1 MSVLL
6 SYAVVGVIP
15 IFVALHLSYVRRR
28 AAQEKTQTPR
38 RGRYPMWV
46 FVAFDVVGGVICCA
60 AAVTGAVLISS
71 SAGSRQIMMLILWG
85 GGTCLVLLA
94 YALGV
99 WGITVTYVEMLPDAL
114 AARGFFGGTRVIAF
128 EQIGG
133 YIYDPMYRDV
143 VSIEE
148 DRRNLHARRWH
159 SYSVVHRDKL
169 QVMDKEGNVAFATR
183 VAGTPLPHYAGQCIM
198 FQGVQGRWPQPGADD
213 DERLLSDY
221 TKDRVAG
228 YLHAHRWRT
237 DL

>member
-60 AAVTGAVLISS
+60 VAVTGAVLISS

-114 AARGFFGGTRVIAF
+114 AVSL
-128 EQIGG
+128 
-133 YIYDPMYRDV
+133 V
-143 VSIEE
+143 VPVSSLLNRSAAIFTTPCT
-148 DRRNLHARRWH
+148 
-159 SYSVVHRDKL
+159 
-169 QVMDKEGNVAFATR
+169 VM
-183 VAGTPLPHYAGQCIM
+183 
-198 FQGVQGRWPQPGADD
+198 W
-213 DERLLSDY
+213 
-221 TKDRVAG
+221 
-228 YLHAHRWRT
+228 
-237 DL
+237 